1 MNSRKFKHN
10 FDFRQTKM
18 EYAKKHQ
25 FQDLPTILDEPQPA
39 SRPSVSLQEE
49 TIRQQGILH
58 DINNLER
65 MLILGEMAL
74 NDFPSFERM
83 MALPSF
89 LEKENIQVKAR

>member
-1 MNSRKFKHN
+1 
-10 FDFRQTKM
+10 M
-18 EYAKKHQ
+18 EFSKKHQ
-25 FQDLPTILDEPQPA
+25 FMDLPTILDNPVP
-39 SRPSVSLQEE
+39 PKKPIVTIQEE

-74 NDFPSFERM
+74 NDFPSFEKM

-89 LEKENIQVKAR
+89 LERDNI